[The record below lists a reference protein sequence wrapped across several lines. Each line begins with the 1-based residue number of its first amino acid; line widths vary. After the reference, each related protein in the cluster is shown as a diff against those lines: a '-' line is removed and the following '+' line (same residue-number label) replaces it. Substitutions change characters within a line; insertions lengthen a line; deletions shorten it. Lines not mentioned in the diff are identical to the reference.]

1 MDLNNQTIIVTGASR
16 GIGAATTK
24 LLLSSG
30 ARVVGSYNSNIGA
43 LSDLIDTVGEDRL
56 MTVKC
61 DLSKVNAATDLW
73 EQALSLSGNI
83 TGIVNN
89 AGIMPATSIQTSQ
102 DTWHADWQN
111 VLQVNVQAV
120 ADLSRLAIMH
130 FQKTKTIGR
139 IVNVASRAAFRGDG
153 PDFMHYAASKSAV
166 VGMTRTI
173 ARAYAREG
181 IYAFIIA
188 PGWVKTDM
196 ASIAYE
202 EGNEWMLDEV
212 PMGRAAEP
220 EEIANM
226 MVFLLSGMS
235 DSSTG
240 ATFDINGASYVR

>member
-1 MDLNNQTIIVTGASR
+1 MNLNNQTVIVTGASR

-30 ARVVGSYNSNIGA
+30 ARVVGSYNRNKGA
-43 LSDLIDTVGEDRL
+43 LSDLIDTVGKDRL
-56 MTVKC
+56 MAVKC
-61 DLSKVNAATDLW
+61 DLSKVDAVTDLW
-73 EQALSLSGNI
+73 EQALSFTDNI

-89 AGIMPATSIQTSQ
+89 AGIMPETPIQVSK

-120 ADLSRLAIMH
+120 ADLSRLAILH
-130 FQKTKTIGR
+130 FQKTKTTGR

-202 EGNEWMLDEV
+202 KGNEWMLDEV

-220 EEIANM
+220 GEIANM